1 MDAAWVTAANEA
13 IESDPSLLSVPT
25 DNEPVAY
32 PPPEWTRMSGCGN
45 PHDHC
50 LVPDLGCSLPKVP
63 AVSLWAGRP
72 SFQGG
77 NLLEL
82 AQPHC
87 ESFRRMM

>member
-32 PPPEWTRMSGCGN
+32 PPPEWTRMSGCG
-45 PHDHC
+45 
-50 LVPDLGCSLPKVP
+50 
-63 AVSLWAGRP
+63 RP

-82 AQPHC
+82 PQPHC

>member
-1 MDAAWVTAANEA
+1 MDAEWVTAANEA
-13 IESDPSLLSVPT
+13 IESDPSLLSLPT
-25 DNEPVAY
+25 DNEPVSY

-45 PHDHC
+45 PRDRCWHLSC
-50 LVPDLGCSLPKVP
+50 ILPKVP

-72 SFQGG
+72 SFLGG

-82 AQPHC
+82 PGKHC